1 MLGLPPTGKSMELR
15 GMTILRIEDGK
26 IHEVWENIDL
36 LGLTQQLD
44 AIPSPDQAPA
54 GDPA

>member
-1 MLGLPPTGKSMELR
+1 
-15 GMTILRIEDGK
+15 
-26 IHEVWENIDL
+26 VWENIDL

-54 GDPA
+54 GEPA